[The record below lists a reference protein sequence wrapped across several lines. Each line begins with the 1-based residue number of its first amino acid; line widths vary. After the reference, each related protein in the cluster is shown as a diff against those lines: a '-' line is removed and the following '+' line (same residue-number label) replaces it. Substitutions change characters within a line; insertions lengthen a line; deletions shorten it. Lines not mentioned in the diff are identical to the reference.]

1 MTLEAPR
8 VFPDDDYNR
17 RLVANVHPA
26 GWVNP
31 VPARKYNLVV
41 VGAGTAGL
49 VSAVGAVGLGAKVA
63 LVERQLLGGD
73 CLNFGCVPS
82 KGLLRAARAAHE
94 FSDGAQF
101 GARIQGSL
109 LVDFAAAAERMR
121 KVRAR
126 ISEHDSA
133 QRFAGLGVDVFLGE
147 ASFVGPEAIQVG
159 AQRLRFSKAVVA
171 TGARA
176 AEPPIPGLGEV
187 GYFTNETVFSLTQAP
202 RRLAVIGAGPVG
214 CELAQAFRRFG
225 SQVSIVARGKRLLPR
240 EDEETAALLQGVF
253 ENEGIALRLDA
264 KVERVEQQPGAKVL
278 IVSRSGAREEIRCD
292 EILVA
297 VGRAPNIEGLGLA
310 EAGVSFDEK
319 GVQVDGRLRTNNP
332 RIYAAGDVC
341 SAYKFT
347 HAADAMARMVIQNAL
362 FFGRK
367 KVSHLVIP
375 WCTYTDPEIAHVGIN
390 ETQAR
395 EDPELATYRVDLSSV
410 GRALLDGEELG
421 FAKIHARKKD
431 GQILGATLVAR
442 HAGEMIPELVLAMGQ
457 RLALKAIAA
466 TIHPYPTQAE
476 VLKRAA
482 EARLRSRLTPPVQ
495 RWLKRYFRW
504 RR

>member
-101 GARIQGSL
+101 GTRIQGSL

-133 QRFAGLGVDVFLGE
+133 QRLAGLGVDVFLGE

-297 VGRAPNIEGLGLA
+297 
-310 EAGVSFDEK
+310 
-319 GVQVDGRLRTNNP
+319 
-332 RIYAAGDVC
+332 
-341 SAYKFT
+341 
-347 HAADAMARMVIQNAL
+347 
-362 FFGRK
+362 
-367 KVSHLVIP
+367 
-375 WCTYTDPEIAHVGIN
+375 
-390 ETQAR
+390 
-395 EDPELATYRVDLSSV
+395 
-410 GRALLDGEELG
+410 
-421 FAKIHARKKD
+421 
-431 GQILGATLVAR
+431 
-442 HAGEMIPELVLAMGQ
+442 
-457 RLALKAIAA
+457 
-466 TIHPYPTQAE
+466 
-476 VLKRAA
+476 
-482 EARLRSRLTPPVQ
+482 
-495 RWLKRYFRW
+495 
-504 RR
+504 